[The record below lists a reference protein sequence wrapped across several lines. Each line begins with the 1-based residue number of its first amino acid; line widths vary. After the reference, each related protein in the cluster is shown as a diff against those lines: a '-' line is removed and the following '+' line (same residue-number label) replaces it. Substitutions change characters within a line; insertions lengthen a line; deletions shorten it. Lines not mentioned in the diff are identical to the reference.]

1 MTKEEKIELVKKLDT
16 QIDGVESYAAQLMG
30 AMHDEND
37 FNNLETYGLWHCM
50 NEQVAGMKSLL
61 LIIEKRIEREA

>member
-1 MTKEEKIELVKKLDT
+1 MTKEEKIELVKKLDA
-16 QIDGVESYAAQLMG
+16 QIDGVKSYAAQLMT

-37 FNNLETYGLWHCM
+37 FNNLEICGLWHCM

-61 LIIEKRIEREA
+61 LIIEKRI